1 MIKDFVLAAV
11 IIILNH
17 WIYGVEDAYS
27 YQYIVDFFSEYQTT
41 FLTGGTIGAIALIL
55 SSYMFE
61 NFGLYKISYAFSK
74 ILVRVSQFLIM
85 FLSLLNMAFYA
96 TLGAN
101 LMRNNGYFMLFV
113 LYAILGAS
121 CMSLRIIDFN
131 YHTKNV
137 LVPVSVLAVLS
148 VILVEFIWPVIM

>member
-1 MIKDFVLAAV
+1 
-11 IIILNH
+11 
-17 WIYGVEDAYS
+17 
-27 YQYIVDFFSEYQTT
+27 
-41 FLTGGTIGAIALIL
+41 
-55 SSYMFE
+55 MFE
-61 NFGLYKISYAFSK
+61 NFGLYKISYACSK
-74 ILVRVSQFLIM
+74 ILVRVSQFFIM

-131 YHTKNV
+131 YHTKNA
-137 LVPVSVLAVLS
+137 LVPISALAALS

>member
-11 IIILNH
+11 IIMLNH
-17 WIYGVEDAYS
+17 WVYGVEDAYS
-27 YQYIVDFFSEYQTT
+27 YQYLVDFFSEYQTT
-41 FLTGGTIGAIALIL
+41 FLAGGTIGAIALIL

-85 FLSLLNMAFYA
+85 FLCLLNMAFYA
-96 TLGAN
+96 ALSVN

-137 LVPVSVLAVLS
+137 LVPISAVAALS

>member
-1 MIKDFVLAAV
+1 MIKDFVLAAG

-17 WIYGVEDAYS
+17 WIYGVEDTYS

-41 FLTGGTIGAIALIL
+41 FLTGGTIGAIVLIL

-74 ILVRVSQFLIM
+74 ILVRVSQFFIM

-137 LVPVSVLAVLS
+137 LVPISAVVVLS

>member
-27 YQYIVDFFSEYQTT
+27 YQYLVDFFSEYQTT
-41 FLTGGTIGAIALIL
+41 FLAGGTIGAIALIL

-85 FLSLLNMAFYA
+85 FLSMLNMAFYA

-137 LVPVSVLAVLS
+137 LVPISAVAALS

>member
-17 WIYGVEDAYS
+17 WVYGVEDVYA
-27 YQYIVDFFSEYQTT
+27 YQYVGDFFTAYKTV

-61 NFGLYKISYAFSK
+61 SFGLYKISYGLSK
-74 ILVRVSQFLIM
+74 VLVRVSQFLIT
-85 FLSLLNMAFYA
+85 FLALVNMAFYVA
-96 TLGAN
+96 IGEN
-101 LMRNNGYFMLFV
+101 LMRDNGFFMLFV

-131 YHTKNV
+131 YHTRNV
-137 LVPVSVLAVLS
+137 LLPISILS
-148 VILVEFIWPVIM
+148 FLSIILVEFIWPMTM

>member
-27 YQYIVDFFSEYQTT
+27 YQYLVDFFSEYQTT
-41 FLTGGTIGAIALIL
+41 FLTGGTIGAILLIL

-74 ILVRVSQFLIM
+74 ILVRVTQFLIM

-101 LMRNNGYFMLFV
+101 LMRNNGYFILFV

-131 YHTKNV
+131 YHTKNA
-137 LVPVSVLAVLS
+137 LVPISAVAALS

>member
-1 MIKDFVLAAV
+1 MIKDFVLAAI

-17 WIYGVEDAYS
+17 WVYGVEDAYS
-27 YQYIVDFFSEYQTT
+27 YQYLVDFFSEYQTT
-41 FLTGGTIGAIALIL
+41 FLAGGTIGAIVLIL

-74 ILVRVSQFLIM
+74 ILVRVSQFFIM
-85 FLSLLNMAFYA
+85 FLCLLNMAFYVA
-96 TLGAN
+96 LGEN

-137 LVPVSVLAVLS
+137 LVPISAVAVLS

>member
-11 IIILNH
+11 IIMLNH
-17 WIYGVEDAYS
+17 WVYGVEDAYS
-27 YQYIVDFFSEYQTT
+27 YQYLVDFFSEYQTT
-41 FLTGGTIGAIALIL
+41 FLAGGTIGAIALIL

-137 LVPVSVLAVLS
+137 LVPISAVAALS

>member
-1 MIKDFVLAAV
+1 MIKDFVLAAI

-17 WIYGVEDAYS
+17 WVYGVEDAYS
-27 YQYIVDFFSEYQTT
+27 YQYLVDFFSEYQTT
-41 FLTGGTIGAIALIL
+41 FLAGGTIGAIALIL

-85 FLSLLNMAFYA
+85 FLCLLNMAFYVA
-96 TLGAN
+96 LSEN

>member
-17 WIYGVEDAYS
+17 WVYGVEDSYS
-27 YQYIVDFFSEYQTT
+27 YQYLVDFFSEYQTT
-41 FLTGGTIGAIALIL
+41 FLAGGTIGAIALIV

-61 NFGLYKISYAFSK
+61 NFGLYKISYACSK
-74 ILVRVSQFLIM
+74 ILVRVSQFFIM

-131 YHTKNV
+131 YHTKNA
-137 LVPVSVLAVLS
+137 LVPISALAALS

>member
-137 LVPVSVLAVLS
+137 LVPISAVAALS

>member
-11 IIILNH
+11 IIMLNH

-27 YQYIVDFFSEYQTT
+27 YQYLVDFFSEYQTT
-41 FLTGGTIGAIALIL
+41 FLAGGTIGAIALIL

-137 LVPVSVLAVLS
+137 LVPISAVAALS

>member
-11 IIILNH
+11 IIMLNH

-27 YQYIVDFFSEYQTT
+27 YQYLVDFFSEYQTT
-41 FLTGGTIGAIALIL
+41 FLAGGTIGAIALIL

-74 ILVRVSQFLIM
+74 ILIRVCQFLIM
-85 FLSLLNMAFYA
+85 FLALLNMAFYV
-96 TLGAN
+96 TLDAN

-137 LVPVSVLAVLS
+137 LVPISAVAVLS

>member
-1 MIKDFVLAAV
+1 MIKDFVLAAI

-17 WIYGVEDAYS
+17 WVYGVEDAYS
-27 YQYIVDFFSEYQTT
+27 YQYLVDFFSEYQTT
-41 FLTGGTIGAIALIL
+41 FLAGGTIGAIALIL

-85 FLSLLNMAFYA
+85 FLCLLNMAFYVA
-96 TLGAN
+96 LSEN

-137 LVPVSVLAVLS
+137 LVPVSILAVLS

>member
-17 WIYGVEDAYS
+17 WIYGVEDTYS
-27 YQYIVDFFSEYQTT
+27 YQYLVDFFSAYKTA
-41 FLTGGTIGAIALIL
+41 FLAGGIIGAILLIL

-61 NFGLYKISYAFSK
+61 NFGLYKISYACSK
-74 ILVRVSQFLIM
+74 ILIRVSQFLVL
-85 FLSLLNMAFYA
+85 FLALLNMAFYVA
-96 TLGAN
+96 LGDN
-101 LMRNNGYFMLFV
+101 LMRDNGYFMLFV

-131 YHTKNV
+131 YHTKNA
-137 LVPVSVLAVLS
+137 LVPVSVLAALS
-148 VILVEFIWPVIM
+148 VILVELIWPVIM

>member
-11 IIILNH
+11 IIMLNH

-27 YQYIVDFFSEYQTT
+27 YQYLVDFFSKYQTT
-41 FLTGGTIGAIALIL
+41 FLAGGTIGAIALIL

-74 ILVRVSQFLIM
+74 ILVRVSQFFIM

-96 TLGAN
+96 TLGTN

-137 LVPVSVLAVLS
+137 LVPISAVAALS